1 MRCAVPLA
9 LSFLWAMARD
19 HRRVENWNRLVDQ
32 EQPRAFGSGALI
44 LPSAGVPNRHRD
56 REASA
61 LPMRDAQAELAV
73 ALAEAECGRWQNF
86 ASRRSPVADRTRH
99 RSPIADRKG
108 VVSTQL
114 NTLNTRILISAQHGT
129 TSASIIQS
137 LLPALSVLCLRIKVE
152 AASCHFVQKRL
163 ESRFHQARSQSRR
176 SL

>member
-1 MRCAVPLA
+1 
-9 LSFLWAMARD
+9 
-19 HRRVENWNRLVDQ
+19 
-32 EQPRAFGSGALI
+32 
-44 LPSAGVPNRHRD
+44 
-56 REASA
+56 
-61 LPMRDAQAELAV
+61 MRDAQAELAV
-73 ALAEAECGRWQNF
+73 ALAEAECGRWQNI

-163 ESRFHQARSQSRR
+163 EAASTKPATQAVTETETTVENALYRITFTNRGGQVKSWILKGYDDDQGKP
-176 SL
+176 LPPVVKTIGKKKPG